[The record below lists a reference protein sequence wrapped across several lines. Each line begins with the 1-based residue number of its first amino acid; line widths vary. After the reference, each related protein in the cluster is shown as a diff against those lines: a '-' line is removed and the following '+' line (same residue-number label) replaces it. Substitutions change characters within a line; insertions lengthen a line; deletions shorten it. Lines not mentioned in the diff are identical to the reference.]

1 MSNIAIK
8 PFELYRKDGK
18 IINVELYNFTCINDV
33 AILDIKQLKF
43 EGIAAKDIKKSD
55 IHNAVLKDKNKLYF
69 QNKYSKMVAGLS
81 KKHLNKII
89 STVFTKDT
97 QGKFSYLKKE
107 IVANVDLIF
116 YAAVPILKHAELKKE
131 VLYDYQ
137 IIHRF
142 AVPLKI
148 GGLEFLT
155 MITVKERTD
164 SKDTIIDEFAIY
176 DLYSEVQ
183 NNKNSLDSPSTVS
196 IRTFRSQYQV
206 NNKKSSDSPSTV
218 SVGNTPMT
226 TRSHYQMTNHSI
238 YDLFNFVK
246 CSITKLQQ

>member
-1 MSNIAIK
+1 MNNVALK
-8 PFELYRKDGK
+8 PFDLYRKDGK
-18 IINVELYNFTCINDV
+18 VVNVELYNFTGINDV

-43 EGIAAKDIKKSD
+43 EGIAVKDIKKSD
-55 IHNAVLKDKNKLYF
+55 IHNAVLKNSNKLYF

-116 YAAVPILKHAELKKE
+116 YAAIPILKHAELKKE
-131 VLYDYQ
+131 VLYDCQ

-164 SKDTIIDEFAIY
+164 SKNTIIDEFAIY
-176 DLYSEVQ
+176 DLYSETHE
-183 NNKNSLDSPSTVS
+183 NKKSSGSPSTVY
-196 IRTFRSQYQV
+196 IRTF
-206 NNKKSSDSPSTV
+206 
-218 SVGNTPMT
+218 
-226 TRSHYQMTNHSI
+226 RSHYQMTNYSI

>member
-1 MSNIAIK
+1 MRNLFYLLFRLYVKIRTMSNIVLK

-18 IINVELYNFTCINDV
+18 IVKVELYNFTGINDV
-33 AILDIKQLKF
+33 AILDIKHLKF
-43 EGIAAKDIKKSD
+43 KGIAAKDIKKSD

-116 YAAVPILKHAELKKE
+116 YAAAPILKHAELKKQA
-131 VLYDYQ
+131 LYHNQ

-142 AVPLKI
+142 ALPLKI
-148 GGLEFLT
+148 GGLVFFA
-155 MITVKERTD
+155 MITVKERLD
-164 SKDTIIDEFAIY
+164 AEEMKIDEFSIY
-176 DLYSEVQ
+176 DLYSETHE
-183 NNKNSLDSPSTVS
+183 NKKSSGSPSTVS
-196 IRTFRSQYQV
+196 IRTFRS
-206 NNKKSSDSPSTV
+206 
-218 SVGNTPMT
+218 
-226 TRSHYQMTNHSI
+226 HYQMTNYSI

>member
-1 MSNIAIK
+1 MKEIILK
-8 PFELYRKDGK
+8 PFDLIRKDGK
-18 IINVELYNFTCINDV
+18 IINAEIYNIANINDIETL
-33 AILDIKQLKF
+33 AIKNLKF
-43 EGIAAKDIKKSD
+43 EGIPAKDIKKSD
-55 IHNAVLKDKNKLYF
+55 IHNAVLKDKNKLYL
-69 QNKYSKMVAGLS
+69 QNKYSKIVAGLS

-107 IVANVDLIF
+107 IIANVDVIF

-131 VLYDYQ
+131 VLYDCQ

-155 MITVKERTD
+155 MVTVKERTD

-176 DLYSEVQ
+176 DLYSEAH
-183 NNKNSLDSPSTVS
+183 
-196 IRTFRSQYQV
+196 F
-206 NNKKSSDSPSTV
+206 NKKSSGSPSTV
-218 SVGNTPMT
+218 SVGSIPMT
-226 TRSHYQMTNHSI
+226 TRSHYQMTNYSI

-246 CSITKLQQ
+246 GSITKLQQ